1 MNVFNLS
8 ASRLGFVKRESSGSW
23 TSGKAYQGQYGGNA
37 GSRVGAIIFDG
48 LRNVDWSAQTIS
60 QIVFTFAFS
69 TAGTSKPKD
78 IRLYS
83 GTRDTLGGTGTA
95 MLGSLLGTFSTIQD
109 ARNSTV
115 SVTLTNSGDT
125 ATVFSNIVSFLQT
138 GTTNT
143 FAIYNGETTSS
154 SSGWTSNYLCIT
166 SCSIRIT
173 YEISGSSGTVTPSTV
188 QMGTNATLAITPITV
203 RDGQV
208 LQHKVKWLCGTKSS
222 AETTHAASETT
233 IVYTIPTS
241 WASEVQTGISR
252 DAECVI
258 TTYVDGT
265 ARGTR
270 NIPFTVTLPADYAP
284 TFSSSIRATG
294 RSSDYSTY
302 YQFADSA
309 TITLSSVSAASGAT
323 IASYTITGTEG
334 VSGSTSDF
342 VISGDTAT
350 YTTPKFKSTG
360 THSYTV
366 KVTDSRGMSTS
377 QTITISSSSVIEVAA
392 PTITAFSVARYAS
405 RINDQ
410 GIIEYYE
417 SIIGGHVWITY
428 NASGDRANGRN
439 PLSAYI
445 LYGAVESTSAKTR
458 VNLTW
463 PSTDSSISTSQDRT
477 IITVDISLDDAY
489 EFELHVIDSGRDV
502 FTRSRVEKGEP
513 PAIHVAGT
521 GYGLGLGMYSSGTK
535 TDPKIQVGWPIYA
548 DSPVYANAGLYG
560 EDGTRVDVAEVYSQ
574 DTISTLSSNFAP
586 YATDVYPVVV
596 RSGRIVQ
603 LNGICTPTGTLT
615 SSSSAAYLMFTLPSE
630 YRPTSPV
637 RTLCQGSTTCM
648 WLLMIDTDGSVSAT
662 RYRSGA
668 NYTDFSAGTWLPF
681 HVTWIV

>member
-1 MNVFNLS
+1 MSVFNLS

-69 TAGTSKPKD
+69 TAGTSRPKD

-173 YEISGSSGTVTPSTV
+173 YEISGSSGTVAPSTV
-188 QMGTNATLAITPITV
+188 QMGTNATLTITPITV

-222 AETTHAASETT
+222 TETTHAASETT
-233 IVYTIPTS
+233 VVYTVPTS
-241 WASEVQTGISR
+241 WASEVQTGTSR
-252 DAECVI
+252 NAECVI
-258 TTYVDGT
+258 TTYVDGI

-270 NIPFTVTLPADYAP
+270 DIPFTVTLPADYAP

-309 TITLSSVSAASGAT
+309 TITLSSVSAKDGAT
-323 IASYTITGTEG
+323 IVSYSITGTEG

-342 VISGDTAT
+342 VISGSTAT
-350 YTTPKFKSTG
+350 YTTPNFTKTG
-360 THSYTV
+360 AHSYTV
-366 KVTDSRGMSTS
+366 KITDSRGMSTF
-377 QTITISSSSVIEVAA
+377 QTITITSSNVIEVSS
-392 PTITAFSVARYAS
+392 PTISTFSVVRYAS

-410 GIIEYYE
+410 GVIEYYE

-428 NASGDRANGRN
+428 NASGDMANGRN

-463 PSTDSSISTSQDRT
+463 PSTDSSISASQDRS
-477 IITVDISLDDAY
+477 IITADISLDDAY

-502 FTRSRVEKGEP
+502 FVRSRVEKGEP

-521 GYGLGLGMYSSGTK
+521 GYGVGLGTYSSGTRQ
-535 TDPKIQVGWPIYA
+535 DPRVQVGWPI
-548 DSPVYANAGLYG
+548 YANAGLYG
-560 EDGTRVDVAEVYSQ
+560 EDGTRVDVPEVRE
-574 DTISTLSSNFAP
+574 TISITSLENDVSP
-586 YATDVYPVVV
+586 YTVDVYPVLI
-596 RSGRIVQ
+596 RNGNIVQ
-603 LNGICTPTGTLT
+603 LSGELTPASTLSFGNAST
-615 SSSSAAYLMFTLPSE
+615 SYNMFTIPSE
-630 YRPTSPV
+630 YRPSADVTV
-637 RTLCQGSTTCM
+637 LCQGSQM
-648 WLLMIDTDGSVSAT
+648 AVWLLMIGTNGVASIS
-662 RYRSGA
+662 RYRDNTGYLNIS
-668 NYTDFSAGTWLPF
+668 SGTWLPF
-681 HVTWIV
+681 YVTWII